1 MQRRETGN
9 EMTTSQTTDR
19 AGAAEAVVREL
30 FFMPEGRADPYPRY
44 HQLRELAPVFRSET
58 LQAWL
63 LTRYDDCRAALR
75 DPRLEKHF
83 AESLDV
89 RAPGWRARPGLEWSS
104 RTMLNLDGPAHTR
117 LRRLVVREF
126 TPRTVEV
133 LRPKVEQMVDDLLDS
148 MVERDAGD
156 LMEELAFK
164 LPIAVIGT
172 LLGVPPQDRPQFRAL
187 TQVLTAVFEL
197 GATPG
202 MLDAADAAV
211 LECNAFFDALIE
223 ERRARPQDDLLSRLI
238 VQDANEN
245 AEPGESDRLTN
256 EELNTLSS
264 LLFLAGFETTTNLIG
279 NGVIALLSQPD
290 QMEALREDP
299 ELCANVAEELLRHDG
314 TVQLT
319 SRFAT
324 TDVAFGDVTIPAG
337 DPIFILLGAANR
349 DPDRYPDPDR
359 IDFTR
364 TKVQPLAFGGGV
376 HLCLGAPLARLEIEI
391 VFRKLSERFETLE
404 LGSELPPH
412 RDRLTLRSPTAVPLK
427 LRAAATG
434 EKALGARPAGDDAQ
448 WRIDYR
454 RHVDEQSAGLDPAD
468 RDARI
473 ALLQRVPFFR
483 HCSATD
489 LSTLAATA
497 YPLSFDP
504 GEDLCVEGTDAP
516 DCYVVAA
523 GEADVFIR
531 GERVAVVQADDVV
544 GERGLILGTRRAA
557 TVTAVSH
564 MITYAISREI
574 LADVLDA
581 SPGVIVAMQEDVRRR
596 YS

>member
-1 MQRRETGN
+1 
-9 EMTTSQTTDR
+9 MTES
-19 AGAAEAVVREL
+19 GLPAEAIVREL
-30 FFMPEGRADPYPRY
+30 FFTPEGRADPYPRY
-44 HQLRELAPVFRSET
+44 HRLRDLAPVFRSET

-126 TPRTVEV
+126 TPRTVDV
-133 LRPKVEQMVDDLLDS
+133 LRPQVEAMVDDLLDG
-148 MVERDAGD
+148 MLERNAGD

-164 LPIAVIGT
+164 LPTAVIGT
-172 LLGVPPQDRPQFRAL
+172 LLGVPPDDRPRFRLL
-187 TQVLTAVFEL
+187 TQALTAVFEL
-197 GATPG
+197 GATPK

-223 ERRARPQDDLLSRLI
+223 ERRAHPQDDLLSRLL
-238 VQDANEN
+238 VRDANEN

-279 NGVIALLSQPD
+279 NGVIALLSQPE
-290 QMEALREDP
+290 QMEALRAHP
-299 ELCANVAEELLRHDG
+299 ELGANVAEELLRHDG

-324 TDVAFGDVTIPAG
+324 TDVAFGAVTIPAG

-376 HLCLGAPLARLEIEI
+376 HQCLGEPLARLEIEI
-391 VFRKLSERFETLE
+391 VFRKLSERFERLE
-404 LGSELPPH
+404 LGAELPPH

-427 LRAAATG
+427 LLTADNDQPAMA
-434 EKALGARPAGDDAQ
+434 ARPAGNDAQ
-448 WRIDYR
+448 WRVDYR
-454 RHVDEQSAGLDPAD
+454 SHVDEQSAEIEPVERA
-468 RDARI
+468 ARI

-483 HCSATD
+483 HCAASD
-489 LSTLAATA
+489 LATLAATA

-504 GEDLCVEGTDAP
+504 GEDLCVEGSGAP
-516 DCYVVAA
+516 DCYVIAA
-523 GEADVFIR
+523 GEADVVIR
-531 GERVAVVQADDVV
+531 GERVAVVGADDVV
-544 GERGLILGTRRAA
+544 GERGLIPGTPRAA
-557 TVTAVSH
+557 TVTAASH

-574 LADVLDA
+574 LQQVLDA
-581 SPGVIVAMQEDVRRR
+581 SPTVIVAIQEDARRR